1 MTRRTGWTTSALLRA
16 PLPKADLA
24 TLRVFVEW
32 RRQRMAIADL
42 ARRSGY
48 AKPTCRTFLSGHP
61 VRHQAAM
68 VRDLGE
74 VLGI

>member
-1 MTRRTGWTTSALLRA
+1 MSCCTSALLRA

-32 RRQRMAIADL
+32 RRQRMPIDVL

-48 AKPTCRTFLSGHP
+48 FQGTVRRFLRGDG
-61 VRHQAAM
+61 VRHRGAM
-68 VRDLGE
+68 VRDLSE
-74 VLGI
+74 VLGL

>member
-1 MTRRTGWTTSALLRA
+1 MTTTSALLRA

-32 RRQRMAIADL
+32 RRRQMPIAVL

-48 AKPTCRTFLSGHP
+48 LEATIRKFLSGKP
-61 VRHQAAM
+61 VRYRAA
-68 VRDLGE
+68 VTQHLSE
-74 VLGI
+74 VLGL